1 MKRRNFL
8 TLLPPAA
15 GAIFWGCHRILRPE
29 LIQIKDFED
38 RDGWR
43 IIKVACVGDS
53 ITHGHGVEE
62 REKNNYPKQLG
73 DLLGSRFE
81 VRNFGRNSA
90 TMSLDGDHPYAKTDA
105 FNAALV
111 WQPDMVVI
119 KLGT

>member
-1 MKRRNFL
+1 M
-8 TLLPPAA
+8 
-15 GAIFWGCHRILRPE
+15 
-29 LIQIKDFED
+29 
-38 RDGWR
+38 
-43 IIKVACVGDS
+43 GDS

-90 TMSLDGDHPYAKTDA
+90 TMSRDGDHSYAKTDA